1 MMGKCHSISPL
12 LFLCGTLIATSASA
26 QSPVAPAQQS
36 LELPPLDQLR
46 AARERPLFAPTRR
59 RPEVKVEVAAPKP
72 IVEDKTLP
80 FQLTGIVVGSD
91 VRFAILRQNGQ
102 TDELRLRANDKIA
115 GWTLEEISDRYVIL
129 GGKGKRVRMWL
140 FDDSKRT
147 GITVKDSNDPAPS
160 SGPAKRDD
168 VDLDIVP
175 SEPAVAQPPP
185 RLPARTTP
193 RNPAPRNP
201 SVPRPRPN

>member
-1 MMGKCHSISPL
+1 MTGKFRSISLL
-12 LFLCGTLIATSASA
+12 LFLGGTLIATSASA

-59 RPEVKVEVAAPKP
+59 PPEVKVEVAAPEP
-72 IVEDKTLP
+72 IVEDKSLP
-80 FQLTGIVVGSD
+80 FQLTGIVVGPD

-102 TDELRLRANDKIA
+102 PDELRLRANEKIA

-129 GGKGKRVRMWL
+129 GGRGKRVRVWL
-140 FDDSKRT
+140 FDESKKT
-147 GITVKDSNDPAPS
+147 GITVNDSNDPAPG
-160 SGPAKRDD
+160 SGSAKRDD

-175 SEPAVAQPPP
+175 SDPPVAQPPP
-185 RLPARTTP
+185 RSPARANP
-193 RNPAPRNP
+193 RNPAARNP
-201 SVPRPRPN
+201 TAPRPRPN